1 MNNSSSNNI
10 LFVFPVDTALRRG
23 DATHVREFVFN
34 MQPVYENAKF
44 ITYDRYSKRNKF
56 YKILNFR
63 LAILKAIF
71 SRRYAIIYFR
81 YYPSFFI
88 DVFFL
93 LLFKQKYFIE
103 LNAVIVDEMVDLKRS
118 FFIRVVQYLDE
129 FFFTRTAEQLI
140 CVTPEIANYYSAFS
154 RKEPIII
161 NNGANTDIFN
171 PKIVFESPLVD
182 NYKNTFSIGFVGS
195 LSPWQDFETL
205 IRAVSELKNRGYGKK
220 IVCII
225 VGSGVQENFIREM
238 IEKLSVDDIIKLL
251 GSVSY
256 NEVPSII
263 NSFSITV
270 APLRGSRLKKT
281 GSAALKVFEYLAM
294 NKRVVITKVG
304 HLSELIEKNSFGK
317 CYDAENFHQLADI
330 LEDEINEKSS
340 QTISDSRQFVIDNY
354 SWKSKIDKLK
364 SIIDKY

>member
-1 MNNSSSNNI
+1 MKNASNKKI
-10 LFVFPVDTALRRG
+10 LFVFPVDTTLRRG

-44 ITYDRYSKRNKF
+44 ITYDPYRKKNKF

-63 LAILKAIF
+63 FDILKSIF
-71 SRRYAIIYFR
+71 SKQYNIIYFR
-81 YYPSFFI
+81 YYPSFFVEI
-88 DVFFL
+88 FFL
-93 LLFKQKYFIE
+93 FLFKQKYFIE
-103 LNAVIVDEMVDLKRS
+103 LNAVIVDEMVDLKRG
-118 FFIRVVQYLDE
+118 FFMRTVQYLDE
-129 FFFTRTAEQLI
+129 FFFTKTAEQLI
-140 CVTPEIANYYSAFS
+140 CVTPEIANYYSSFS
-154 RKEPIII
+154 RKKPIVI

-171 PKIVFESPLVD
+171 PHIVFNSSLISR
-182 NYKNTFSIGFVGS
+182 YKNYFTIGFVGS

-205 IRAVSELKNRGYGKK
+205 IRAISELKDRGYGNQ
-220 IVCII
+220 IVCLI

-238 IEKLSVDDIIKLL
+238 IEKMSVDDSIKLL

-256 NEVPSII
+256 NEVPSIM
-263 NSFSITV
+263 NLFSITV

-304 HLSELIEKNSFGK
+304 HLSELIEKNGFGSSF
-317 CYDAENFHQLADI
+317 DAENFNQLADI
-330 LEDEINEKSS
+330 IEDEINKN
-340 QTISDSRQFVIDNY
+340 SDEVFANSRQFVIDHY

-364 SIIDKY
+364 SIINKY